1 MPGLRLLRI
10 KEKFF
15 MISKIF
21 AFAIAAV
28 LMMILMV
35 AGITNGW
42 SIQERVDQ
50 TYLTING
57 KCGGTIISK
66 KHKLVLTAAH
76 CISGD
81 EQQSIRRNFFQNGQH
96 KEQSGQAKVLA
107 KNTDLDL
114 AILQISGDFQ
124 IFSQSSILDQHEKT
138 FLGDEVYV
146 IGNPLGLWIA
156 TVTKGII
163 SNLWRGTESGL
174 DQGGKETSRRLFQ
187 IDAGASGGN
196 SGGPVYDREGHLI
209 GVFVES
215 AVSAQAFFNPII
227 SEYIG
232 FAVHHHTIHHWIN
245 EVLPAEMLC
254 GITFH
259 RPETISILTT
269 E

>member
-1 MPGLRLLRI
+1 
-10 KEKFF
+10 

-35 AGITNGW
+35 AGITSGW

-81 EQQSIRRNFFQNGQH
+81 EQQSIRRDSFKNGQH
-96 KEQSGQAKVLA
+96 EEQSGQAEILA

-114 AILQISGDFQ
+114 AILQISSDFQ
-124 IFSQSSILDQHEKT
+124 ILSQSSILDQHEQT

-146 IGNPLGLWIA
+146 IGNPLGRWIA

-174 DQGGKETSRRLFQ
+174 DWENKDTPRRLFQ
-187 IDAGASGGN
+187 VDAGASGGN

-209 GVFVES
+209 GIFVES
-215 AVSAQAFFNPII
+215 AVSAQSFFNPII

-232 FAVHHHTIHHWIN
+232 FAVHHSTIHNWLN
-245 EVLPAEMLC
+245 EVLPEELLC
-254 GITFH
+254 GITFYK
-259 RPETISILTT
+259 PETLSILTT